1 MILHIPHSSRRLL
14 GFIEMKNEQDNLDY
28 LTDDFTDDIFDY
40 DGASSIVKFSLSRF
54 ICDIERLENDP
65 LVNEG
70 HGIIY
75 TKDCFGND
83 IVRYISDEIVY
94 QMYRQHHDKF
104 TKAVNSSLTIL
115 KNVVIVDC
123 HSFPD
128 PDHKYSDICIGRD
141 MFHTTDDMIDIVKEV
156 YTAEGYSVS
165 INEPYSGT
173 FIPKQH
179 ININSNVKS
188 ILIDINKIIFID
200 YDKIKSTTQRAL
212 DILDE
217 YEWKIA

>member
-14 GFIEMKNEQDNLDY
+14 GFIEMKNEQDNLDH
-28 LTDDFTDDIFDY
+28 LTDSYTDDIFDY
-40 DGASSIVKFSLSRF
+40 DGASSIIKFPLSRF
-54 ICDIERLENDP
+54 ICDVERLENDP
-65 LVNEG
+65 LENEG

-75 TKDCFGND
+75 TKDCFGDD
-83 IVRYISDEIVY
+83 IIRYISDDFIY
-94 QMYRQHHDKF
+94 KMYKHHHDKF
-104 TKAVNSSLTIL
+104 TKAVNRSSTLY

-141 MFHTTDDMIDIVKEV
+141 WFHTTDNMIDIVKEI

-165 INEPYSGT
+165 INVPYSGT

-188 ILIDINKIIFID
+188 VMIDINKNTFID
-200 YDKIKSTTQRAL
+200 YDKIKSTTQSVL
-212 DILDE
+212 EILDE
-217 YEWKIA
+217 YEWKIG